1 MARSDRESEEMKSRR
16 VRTGRA
22 TVWLLVLTLV
32 GLAPEA
38 FAQSRIWATY
48 GSADTGPPAGPIG
61 LTDGEGMVVH
71 LWASSGSQPSLG
83 PPCQKGAVGD
93 EICGLAFGLLST
105 GGFEILAFSPNPFF
119 DSARPPAPFAVTP
132 LSQTELKANA
142 FDLGVPGVANRWLG
156 TLTLR
161 GTGIGSGSTVGVS
174 GRLVGSNLE
183 MRNLVEE
190 TFIVPEPGFAGAL
203 VCATGLLS
211 LLARPRLRS

>member
-1 MARSDRESEEMKSRR
+1 MQSRR
-16 VRTGRA
+16 VRMGWRT
-22 TVWLLVLTLV
+22 TSLLVLMLV
-32 GLAPEA
+32 SLAPEA

-48 GSADTGPPAGPIG
+48 GAADTGPPPGPIG

-71 LWASSGSQPSLG
+71 LWASSGSQASIG
-83 PPCQKGAVGD
+83 PPCQKGATGD

-105 GGFEILAFSPNPFF
+105 GGFEILAFSPNTGF

-132 LSQTELKANA
+132 LSPTELKANA

-161 GTGIGSGSTVGVS
+161 GTGVGSGSTVGVS

-183 MRNLVEE
+183 MRDLVEE
-190 TFIVPEPGFAGAL
+190 AFIVPEPGFAGAL
-203 VCATGLLS
+203 ACAAGLLG
-211 LLARPRLRS
+211 LLARPRLR